1 MKHRT
6 SMLVALAAVGAVA
19 VTACGSSADSSSTS
33 PSVDI
38 TTLTSPSSATSS
50 ASGSAGTA
58 SASSDTG
65 SSTGSTDLSG
75 SSASTGT
82 SRFDRA
88 KDALAAGDFSTFL
101 NLLQLSGLA
110 HDIEERQVTILA
122 PTEDAFQKLTKS
134 QLADL
139 ATNPTKIDDILK
151 RHIVD
156 EVLTFDELAAKS
168 SVTTLSGDTLTVSND
183 GGNVT
188 VNGAVVSTPK
198 SDSVSGEQGQEISV
212 LGIDTVLLDA
222 Q

>member
-6 SMLVALAAVGAVA
+6 ATFVALAALGGVA

-33 PSVDI
+33 PSVGV
-38 TTLTSPSSATSS
+38 TTLTSPSRATSS
-50 ASGSAGTA
+50 TASSAGTT
-58 SASSDTG
+58 SASSDAG

-75 SSASTGT
+75 SSASSGT

-110 HDIEERQVTILA
+110 RDIEERQVTILA
-122 PTEDAFQKLTKS
+122 PTEDAFQKLTKD

-151 RHIVD
+151 RHILD

-183 GGNVT
+183 GGTVT
-188 VNGAVVSTPK
+188 VNGAVVSAPK
-198 SDSVSGEQGQEISV
+198 SDSVSGEQGQEVSV

>member
-1 MKHRT
+1 MRHRT
-6 SMLVALAAVGAVA
+6 GTFVALAVLGAVA

-33 PSVDI
+33 PSVGV
-38 TTLTSPSSATSS
+38 TTLTSPASATSS
-50 ASGSAGTA
+50 TAGSAGTT
-58 SASSDTG
+58 SASSDAG

-122 PTEDAFQKLTKS
+122 PTEDAFKKLS
-134 QLADL
+134 RDQLADL

-168 SVTTLSGDTLTVSND
+168 SVTALSGDTLSVSND
-183 GGNVT
+183 GGTVT
-188 VNGAVVSTPK
+188 VNGAVVSAPK

-212 LGIDTVLLDA
+212 LGIDTVLLEA

>member
-1 MKHRT
+1 VREQRGLFVH
-6 SMLVALAAVGAVA
+6 LAECRHHHPHVA
-19 VTACGSSADSSSTS
+19 VQCNLIGIWFRRHGVGFLGHRV
-33 PSVDI
+33 VDRI
-38 TTLTSPSSATSS
+38 HH
-50 ASGSAGTA
+50 
-58 SASSDTG
+58 
-65 SSTGSTDLSG
+65 LSG
-75 SSASTGT
+75 RSAPTGT

-110 HDIEERQVTILA
+110 HDIEERQVTIPA

-156 EVLTFDELAAKS
+156 EVLTLDELAAKS
-168 SVTTLSGDTLTVSND
+168 SVTTLSGDTDRVQRD

-188 VNGAVVSTPK
+188 VNGAV
-198 SDSVSGEQGQEISV
+198 
-212 LGIDTVLLDA
+212 
-222 Q
+222 

>member
-6 SMLVALAAVGAVA
+6 DVLIALAALGAV
-19 VTACGSSADSSSTS
+19 VMTACGSSADSSSTS
-33 PSVDI
+33 PSDGV
-38 TTLTSPSSATSS
+38 TAVTSATSASSSTSGSASSSSPSSDA
-50 ASGSAGTA
+50 
-58 SASSDTG
+58 G
-65 SSTGSTDLSG
+65 SSTGSTDQSG
-75 SSASTGT
+75 SGTSTGA

-122 PTEDAFQKLTKS
+122 PTEEAFKKLTKD

-168 SVTTLSGDTLTVSND
+168 SVTTLSGDTLTVSNN
-183 GGNVT
+183 GGTVT
-188 VNGAVVSTPK
+188 VNGAAVSKPK
-198 SDSVSGEQGQEISV
+198 SDSVSGEEGQEISV
-212 LGIDTVLLDA
+212 LGIDTVLLDG

>member
-1 MKHRT
+1 MEHRT
-6 SMLVALAAVGAVA
+6 GEARCAGDPWSHRGHGVREQRGLVVHLAERRRHNPHIALECSFVG
-19 VTACGSSADSSSTS
+19 
-33 PSVDI
+33 I
-38 TTLTSPSSATSS
+38 RFRR
-50 ASGSAGTA
+50 TA
-58 SASSDTG
+58 SASSDAG
-65 SSTGSTDLSG
+65 SSTGSTELSG
-75 SSASTGT
+75 SSTSSST

-88 KDALAAGDFSTFL
+88 KDTLAAGDYSTFL

-110 HDIEERQVTILA
+110 HEIEERQVTILA
-122 PTEDAFQKLTKS
+122 PTEDAFKKLTKD

-183 GGNVT
+183 GGTVT
-188 VNGAVVSTPK
+188 VNGAVVSEPK
-198 SDSVSGEQGQEISV
+198 SDSVSGEEGQEVSV
-212 LGIDTVLLDA
+212 LGIDTVLLDG

>member
-1 MKHRT
+1 M
-6 SMLVALAAVGAVA
+6 
-19 VTACGSSADSSSTS
+19 
-33 PSVDI
+33 
-38 TTLTSPSSATSS
+38 
-50 ASGSAGTA
+50 
-58 SASSDTG
+58 
-65 SSTGSTDLSG
+65 
-75 SSASTGT
+75 
-82 SRFDRA
+82 
-88 KDALAAGDFSTFL
+88 AAGDFSTFL

-122 PTEDAFQKLTKS
+122 PTEDAFQKLTKD

-183 GGNVT
+183 GGTVT
-188 VNGAVVSTPK
+188 VNGAVVSAPK